1 MDNQSE
7 IRVSKL
13 RLIFTR
19 CVDQFGLYGPSAC
32 PPGNTYKIPIEW
44 NNNIRTVQSES
55 SKFASL
61 LFDQIPNRRVVG
73 TDGNAIC

>member
-1 MDNQSE
+1 MFRPTVAADKY
-7 IRVSKL
+7 VL
-13 RLIFTR
+13 
-19 CVDQFGLYGPSAC
+19 A
-32 PPGNTYKIPIEW
+32 IES

-73 TDGNAIC
+73 TDQNAIF